1 MYDRQMIDNPGERRT
16 WRPQGFGRRQP
27 RHVDDPL
34 VEPLWSGIRVLAHVA
49 GTSVEFVDGEGEA
62 QAWPETAEALAAAVQ
77 ADAAVLDGYLTTEA
91 AGDGV
96 GVVAAPDP
104 QLPTP
109 AAVTR
114 QMLLGGG
121 GGRNRRAELIASIE
135 ANAEPTLKPDDD
147 VVFVA
152 VDLLM
157 LDDEALLDVPLLE
170 RKRLLD
176 AVLLESP
183 LVRRGI
189 HVRQP
194 IGVWLGTWRNLGFRA
209 IAFKDANS
217 RYRPGTPNDDW
228 VTTPIPRN

>member
-1 MYDRQMIDNPGERRT
+1 MYDRPMISEPGERRA
-16 WRPQGFGRRQP
+16 WRPQAFGRRQA
-27 RHVDDPL
+27 RQVDDPV
-34 VEPLWSGIRVLAHVA
+34 VEPLWSGIRVLAHLA
-49 GTSVEFVDGEGEA
+49 GTSVEFLDSEGEA
-62 QAWPETAEALAAAVQ
+62 QDWPATAEALAAAVQ

-104 QLPTP
+104 QLPSP
-109 AAVTR
+109 GSVTR
-114 QMLLGGG
+114 QMLFGG
-121 GGRNRRAELIASIE
+121 GGRNRRAELLESID
-135 ANAEPTLKPDDD
+135 AAAEPVLSPADD

-176 AVLLESP
+176 SVLLEGP

-189 HVRQP
+189 HVRLP
-194 IGVWLGTWRNLGFRA
+194 IAVWLGTWRNLGFRA
-209 IAFKDANS
+209 VAYKDANS

-228 VTTPIPRN
+228 ATASIPRS

>member
-1 MYDRQMIDNPGERRT
+1 MYDRQMIDDPGERRT
-16 WRPQGFGRRQP
+16 WRPQGFGRRQA

-49 GTSVEFVDGEGEA
+49 GTSVEFVDSEGEA

-96 GVVAAPDP
+96 GVVTAPDP

-109 AAVTR
+109 GAVTR
-114 QMLLGGG
+114 QMLLGG

-135 ANAEPTLKPDDD
+135 ASAEPTLKPDDD

-189 HVRQP
+189 HVRLP
-194 IGVWLGTWRNLGFRA
+194 IAVWLGTWRNLGFRA

-228 VTTPIPRN
+228 VTAPIPRS